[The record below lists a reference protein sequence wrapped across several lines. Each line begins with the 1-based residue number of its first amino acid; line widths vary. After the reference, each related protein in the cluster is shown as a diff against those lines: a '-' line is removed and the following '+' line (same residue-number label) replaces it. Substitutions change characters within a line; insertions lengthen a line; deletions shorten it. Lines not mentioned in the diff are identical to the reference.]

1 MTKTHTANP
10 MTKEQIF
17 TQLDAMPNDTIRAEF
32 IDHLH
37 KMGRLTERQ
46 AIDLTTEYI
55 KHATKKPNKNPP
67 NFYRTQRAKGAFF

>member
-1 MTKTHTANP
+1 MTKIHINTP

-17 TQLDAMPNDTIRAEF
+17 TQLDVMPNDTIRAEF

-37 KMGRLTERQ
+37 KIGTITERQ

-55 KHATKKPNKNPP
+55 KHQAKNPRP
-67 NFYRTQRAKGAFF
+67 KGFFF